1 MVILLKTLSI
11 SARQTLSLS
20 STRLYK
26 RIQTSHFTKALLPD
40 LQFNYE
46 LQRWMTSGVC
56 TNDIN
61 RHKQTQT
68 DSLFFST
75 LSSAQ
80 VDFSNCLYTDSRRR
94 IDGAGGWHCLTIR
107 TRKIYF
113 HWWSHKSKGEVW
125 WWCKKRIVAH
135 LFHRYWQM
143 PEH

>member
-1 MVILLKTLSI
+1 MEIMVILLKTLSI

-61 RHKQTQT
+61 RHKQTVCSSQHFRRPKWT
-68 DSLFFST
+68 SATAST
-75 LSSAQ
+75 
-80 VDFSNCLYTDSRRR
+80 R
-94 IDGAGGWHCLTIR
+94 IAGDGSMELEADT
-107 TRKIYF
+107 
-113 HWWSHKSKGEVW
+113 
-125 WWCKKRIVAH
+125 A
-135 LFHRYWQM
+135 
-143 PEH
+143 